1 MTLLRSCTLLVPVL
15 ALLLPATTQA
25 VDLRAQMLANPCL
38 SCHGP
43 DSKSAGSIPPIVNLK
58 ADYIKSTM
66 LAFRA
71 DERKGTIMN
80 RIAKGYT
87 DEEIEVLAKYFSK

>member
-1 MTLLRSCTLLVPVL
+1 MKIVPVVAVSIL
-15 ALLLPATTQA
+15 LFALFVSSGASA
-25 VDLRAQMLANPCL
+25 ADLRAQMLANPCI

-43 DSKSAGSIPPIVNLK
+43 DNKAAGSIPPIVNLK

-66 LAFRA
+66 QAFRS
-71 DERKGTIMN
+71 DERKGTVMN

-87 DEEIEVLAKYFSK
+87 DEEIEALAKYFSK